1 MIGPKGIKHDM
12 RLSGRTLEDFLKR
25 HLVLPREVVVN
36 RRVRPC
42 PEVHTDCLT
51 YCFRGPNSV
60 TLFDILPQTHFLTG
74 WTGLEAG
81 TQKREVIE
89 SSEA

>member
-1 MIGPKGIKHDM
+1 MF
-12 RLSGRTLEDFLKR
+12 T
-25 HLVLPREVVVN
+25 
-36 RRVRPC
+36 
-42 PEVHTDCLT
+42 
-51 YCFRGPNSV
+51 FRGPNSV

-89 SSEA
+89 SSEAWSPIGSVSSMGKSKRLS